1 MGQLRDGPKQKKR
14 NLVRVPP
21 SCDVFDNVNYF
32 FLRPVFS
39 SLSPSARSKVVVSA
53 IVNMVLIPLS
63 FQVGL
68 GGQLKLVLLF
78 SGQGVFEFD
87 DSVSE
92 QAGRDEED
100 ECHWFSFVKVAITNA

>member
-1 MGQLRDGPKQKKR
+1 MIM
-14 NLVRVPP
+14 
-21 SCDVFDNVNYF
+21 VF
-32 FLRPVFS
+32 
-39 SLSPSARSKVVVSA
+39 
-53 IVNMVLIPLS
+53 IPLS

-78 SGQGVFEFD
+78 SAQGVLEFN

-100 ECHWFSFVKVAITNA
+100 ECHWFSFVKVAITIA